1 MATLPPQPRS
11 GPGHPQ
17 PHGVHSRLSGTGRI
31 ALHPGSPYAEPPR
44 PSRLGAKKPSA
55 GLGGTSRRLVRSA
68 SQPQGWQ
75 LETGVEKPEWQQ
87 GWRTEG
93 PWRPGCSWR
102 SSPGDQAGG
111 GSEAAEASEESWCL
125 APYLTDS
132 AEQSAAGLG
141 AIQPSGTARLL
152 LQWSRPEPA
161 PPKSPERLR
170 RGCKETRRPMHPGA
184 ARPPLRL
191 WTARFK
197 DIPAPRLEWSGLSE
211 ASRSAIKRWVSGQI
225 GGRHCLMQLEH
236 DEAISLLISPL
247 DPSGTAMAD
256 LKGGVLLNALSGLPE
271 DAQGSWLYSEV
282 FSKSP
287 VRVFDDGF
295 EAAADDVS
303 VHTAERPSD
312 LSAEEVNLALRHQA
326 VQAQHAGMR
335 SMAASSPSNGGP
347 RCSEEFM
354 RVQVWLELAR
364 LQADGELE
372 EGPETTLPR
381 QGPGSK
387 EKDPKASRRPSD
399 SSDAEQSWDDRY
411 VRGQLGKPESELTA
425 EASSMSLDTL
435 RLQNVS
441 IESYL
446 MRLVRQREKLKH
458 IARLAEEC
466 DSYVVLGLEG
476 PDVSEAE
483 VKKAYRNLARKE
495 HPDKAGMDNKE
506 RFQEIQQAYTSLL
519 MHRQSSTA
527 LEDQGHDSKEGCADS
542 RPQPTRQLGAPAESA
557 VQSADKARD
566 AVAAV
571 TAAAHLTLRLCRRL
585 ADARASQ
592 QRRPGLRQMLSLTK
606 QGAIR
611 LRSCAGH
618 LCLICESCACISHSA
633 RKALGEYGDWAETA
647 TAGAGL
653 KQRAAIATEAGESC
667 KSTAEYLDKISDS
680 DEAMVRKMER
690 AVGEKEAAR
699 EEAALAQGVR
709 MLNEGLVRTAAVVR
723 CAADEAIA
731 SVATALELTC
741 SLVALDRAHSQE
753 QARAAAAD
761 ASSRPAQ
768 AATNAADGNLG
779 VVASATSRTAG
790 ARSDADRSAR
800 GSDGKDD
807 GSRPS
812 SRKSERSDAG
822 SSDAG
827 KHPADV
833 RTRQASLRVRN
844 ILCLESL
851 NEEVLGLQK
860 SLRERLQQRRDKSL
874 LPAVEPAQK
883 DGVFDLV
890 AQLLQSAIAEAG
902 RMAMASALPPQ
913 QVFEQAFPFIMALE
927 HANEVA
933 VPADVKTQTLKLAAL
948 LDVDL
953 LCQIFDGP
961 FRQRLLS
968 VHSRRRAGGGGGGG
982 SSSLPPGRRNSWHA
996 RPSDGRRSNDGEE
1009 GWAEAVHDFCARSVL
1024 GLRRSCGVEAP

>member
-1 MATLPPQPRS
+1 
-11 GPGHPQ
+11 
-17 PHGVHSRLSGTGRI
+17 
-31 ALHPGSPYAEPPR
+31 
-44 PSRLGAKKPSA
+44 
-55 GLGGTSRRLVRSA
+55 
-68 SQPQGWQ
+68 
-75 LETGVEKPEWQQ
+75 
-87 GWRTEG
+87 
-93 PWRPGCSWR
+93 
-102 SSPGDQAGG
+102 
-111 GSEAAEASEESWCL
+111 
-125 APYLTDS
+125 
-132 AEQSAAGLG
+132 
-141 AIQPSGTARLL
+141 
-152 LQWSRPEPA
+152 
-161 PPKSPERLR
+161 
-170 RGCKETRRPMHPGA
+170 
-184 ARPPLRL
+184 
-191 WTARFK
+191 
-197 DIPAPRLEWSGLSE
+197 
-211 ASRSAIKRWVSGQI
+211 
-225 GGRHCLMQLEH
+225 
-236 DEAISLLISPL
+236 
-247 DPSGTAMAD
+247 
-256 LKGGVLLNALSGLPE
+256 
-271 DAQGSWLYSEV
+271 
-282 FSKSP
+282 
-287 VRVFDDGF
+287 
-295 EAAADDVS
+295 
-303 VHTAERPSD
+303 
-312 LSAEEVNLALRHQA
+312 
-326 VQAQHAGMR
+326 
-335 SMAASSPSNGGP
+335 
-347 RCSEEFM
+347 
-354 RVQVWLELAR
+354 
-364 LQADGELE
+364 
-372 EGPETTLPR
+372 
-381 QGPGSK
+381 
-387 EKDPKASRRPSD
+387 
-399 SSDAEQSWDDRY
+399 
-411 VRGQLGKPESELTA
+411 
-425 EASSMSLDTL
+425 
-435 RLQNVS
+435 
-441 IESYL
+441 
-446 MRLVRQREKLKH
+446 
-458 IARLAEEC
+458 
-466 DSYVVLGLEG
+466 
-476 PDVSEAE
+476 
-483 VKKAYRNLARKE
+483 
-495 HPDKAGMDNKE
+495 
-506 RFQEIQQAYTSLL
+506 
-519 MHRQSSTA
+519 
-527 LEDQGHDSKEGCADS
+527 
-542 RPQPTRQLGAPAESA
+542 
-557 VQSADKARD
+557 
-566 AVAAV
+566 
-571 TAAAHLTLRLCRRL
+571 
-585 ADARASQ
+585 
-592 QRRPGLRQMLSLTK
+592 
-606 QGAIR
+606 